1 MSMRPPPNP
10 PPDPVKGAIGCVFC
24 TLILLVAAGLGVSEL
39 VGWIRGPKATRSP
52 ASAQSSSTDFAPSR
66 FLRPALGP
74 NGRKWPTTPSYIA
87 GMDHRNTSGLSS
99 VTVDNSRCSN
109 DVLVK
114 LYSLDSSP
122 PAAVRV
128 FFIPAGARF
137 TAENLNA
144 GDYDVRYQA
153 LDDGSLAR
161 SEDFSLTERET
172 YNGTEYSTI
181 EMTLYKV
188 THGNMQTYPL
198 SPADF

>member
-1 MSMRPPPNP
+1 MANHTLVHRRHGPPQHEW
-10 PPDPVKGAIGCVFC
+10 
-24 TLILLVAAGLGVSEL
+24 TLQRE
-39 VGWIRGPKATRSP
+39 
-52 ASAQSSSTDFAPSR
+52 
-66 FLRPALGP
+66 
-74 NGRKWPTTPSYIA
+74 GRQ
-87 GMDHRNTSGLSS
+87 
-99 VTVDNSRCSN
+99 
-109 DVLVK
+109 
-114 LYSLDSSP
+114 

-144 GDYDVRYQA
+144 GNYDVRYQA

-172 YNGTEYSTI
+172 YNGNEYSTI